1 MALPVP
7 CPPLASPRPSKL
19 PCSPQPVKGRRGPAA
34 ASKMASYGAREPA
47 PRGAMAAWRPRG
59 LDADADAE
67 GGELVVE
74 LSRSRSAAERSPTV
88 V

>member
-34 ASKMASYGAREPA
+34 ASKMASYRAREPA

-59 LDADADAE
+59 VDADADAE
-67 GGELVVE
+67 GGG
-74 LSRSRSAAERSPTV
+74 R
-88 V
+88 